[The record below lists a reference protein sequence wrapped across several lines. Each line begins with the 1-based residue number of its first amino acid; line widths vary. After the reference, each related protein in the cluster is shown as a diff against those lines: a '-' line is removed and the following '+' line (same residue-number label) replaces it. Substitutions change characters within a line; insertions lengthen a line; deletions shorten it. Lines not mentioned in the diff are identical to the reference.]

1 MEGWSGPLRNVIGK
15 CRVFYMWPHAEA
27 QGRGAGSGSLCWLLP
42 CLIVR
47 AERQKLVVI
56 EEPGGGGRSLMSE
69 QVGCV
74 RSSTI
79 IDVALGGPRAA
90 DPRCGGASR

>member
-1 MEGWSGPLRNVIGK
+1 VRL
-15 CRVFYMWPHAEA
+15 FYMCVHAEA
-27 QGRGAGSGSLCWLLP
+27 RGGARAPDSLCWLLP
-42 CLIVR
+42 CLLVR

-56 EEPGGGGRSLMSE
+56 EEPGGGGRSLTSE

-79 IDVALGGPRAA
+79 IDVALGPRAA